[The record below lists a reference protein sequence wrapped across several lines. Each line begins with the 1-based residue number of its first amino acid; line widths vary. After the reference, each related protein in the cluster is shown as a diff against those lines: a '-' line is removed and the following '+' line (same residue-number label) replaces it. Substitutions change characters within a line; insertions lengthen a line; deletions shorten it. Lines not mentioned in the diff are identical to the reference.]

1 MQECRPSFSSADETG
16 EGAEETA
23 SPIALRRGGAP
34 STPTPFWAGAGW
46 ALFAI
51 SIWAGWFISTKFDAA
66 SGLTAYDIV
75 ALRFGIAAVVLLPV
89 TIRLRGGLG
98 LLRWRTALA
107 LFAGSGVVYSL
118 STTAGL
124 FFAPAAEG
132 AALTPGVMPMATAL
146 LSVLV
151 FKERLSRGQ
160 IIGLSL
166 ILAGVIIIAGL
177 GLFQGTHRAWI
188 GHVLFV
194 TGAFLFAGYTI
205 ALRRSGLSGLEAA
218 ALVSVWSCALY
229 LPFYVAVLHPRL
241 LEVPPSSLII
251 PGFYQGILTN
261 IISLFAY
268 GRAVSALGPTRAAPF
283 AALIP
288 VFAALLGIFLLGER
302 PTLVDWIGIAC
313 VSVGVYAASDAPLR
327 WFSGAVRNLR

>member
-1 MQECRPSFSSADETG
+1 MQECRPSLTS
-16 EGAEETA
+16 AEETLSGA
-23 SPIALRRGGAP
+23 DGSPLVLAP
-34 STPTPFWAGAGW
+34 GPAAPAKPATPYWAGAAW
-46 ALFAI
+46 AVFAI
-51 SIWAGWFISTKFDAA
+51 SIWAGWFISTRFDGAA
-66 SGLTAYDIV
+66 GLTAYDIV
-75 ALRFGIAAVVLLPV
+75 ALRFGVAGVVLLPV
-89 TIRLRGGLG
+89 AIGLRGGLG

-107 LFAGSGVVYSL
+107 LFAGSGAVYSL

-146 LSVLV
+146 LSVLL
-151 FKERLSRGQ
+151 FKERLSRSQ
-160 IIGLSL
+160 VIGLSL
-166 ILAGVIIIAGL
+166 ILAGVIVIAGL

-188 GHVLFV
+188 GHILFV

-229 LPFYVAVLHPRL
+229 LPFYAAVLHPRL
-241 LEVPPSSLII
+241 FEVPPSSLII

-288 VFAALLGIFLLGER
+288 VFAALLSLFLLGEH
-302 PTLVDWIGIAC
+302 PTLVDWAGIAC
-313 VSVGVYAASDAPLR
+313 VSVGVYAASGAPLR
-327 WFSGAVRNLR
+327 WFSDAVYNLR